1 LNLPGASGIWR
12 VLSSYL
18 PYFSMKRTLLMS
30 LVLMFTL
37 FQVVLA
43 QTRTVSG
50 RVTDQKSG
58 EGLPGVTVL
67 LKGTTN
73 GVSTNSDGAFSLS
86 VPATGGTLVFSSVN
100 YVTQERAIGSQS
112 DYAIGL
118 APDTK
123 QLSEVVVTGYGTQE
137 RRDLTGSVATVQGQ
151 AISNLATPSFAQQLG
166 GRAAG
171 VSVQTPSGLLGQT
184 PRIQIRGVNS
194 ITSGTYPLVVVDGQP
209 IFTGSNS
216 LVDGNAS
223 SGLADI
229 NPNDIESFEVLK
241 DGSATAIYG
250 TRGANGVILITTKK
264 GRKGKATLAY
274 DTYIGV
280 AKTLKRYSV
289 LGAQDFI
296 DISNEKQRA
305 ASPNATVP
313 LAAAFLDASGN
324 PVSTDWQDQIFRT
337 GVQQSHN
344 VSVSGATDKT
354 NYFFSGGYTNQ
365 KGVIRSN
372 ELQRF
377 NLRGNVNA
385 DITDWLRVGFNA
397 GLSRTQTLGLNVNP
411 NALSGNVVSAL
422 ALFPN
427 VPVRN
432 ADGSTYVDPS
442 TGAIGQGN
450 NGVGISSNY
459 PNIVNSLE
467 NNKYR
472 SLSYRILGAGYLE
485 VEPVKNLTI
494 RSQMSTDT
502 QLEDDFIYWDPRYGD
517 GRTPVGYV
525 YQGFAPT
532 IRWNWQNTASYNT
545 IIANDHKVNAVL
557 GVEYQSTEARYYAA
571 SGTNLSDR
579 LLGMNGIN
587 SGSLLSQN
595 ISGEY
600 TGQNGF
606 QSYFGRL
613 NYSFKDRYL
622 LSATLR
628 SDAISSLAPGNQRG
642 WFPGGSIGWRVSE
655 EGFFK
660 SSSVAS
666 VWTDFKLRASY
677 ARVGNSSLNGY
688 FPYAGSYS
696 AAQYASQ
703 PGIAYSQFSNSQ
715 LRWETSKK
723 EDYGVDLGFFGGRIV
738 FSADYYRNFND
749 GLILAVPIPPSFG
762 VPNNSYNANVG
773 SIWNK
778 GLELS
783 LTTQNMRSDKFT
795 WTTTANFSTN
805 ANQVT
810 QLANGVPFLLGSYN
824 GNAYTITQPGSS
836 ISTLWGYDYQGVNP
850 ANGNPIYRVNRNA
863 DGTSSLIQGNI
874 ATQTYLTYD
883 AANPGATGTAVAA
896 LSSSDKIQ
904 LGQTNPKIYG
914 GLDNTFTFAGFD
926 LNVFLRYNFGNSIMN
941 ITRQNTLL
949 NQNFTN
955 NGTEILGRWQSA
967 ANPGDGTTPRLY
979 QGRGGFINQEG
990 NTLSRFVEKGDF
1002 VRIQNITLGYTLP
1015 TRITSALRLSRLRV
1029 YGQVQNLY
1037 TFTGYKGVDP
1047 EVNLNFGSGTTGNT
1061 VSGLDYAS
1069 NPQQRIFTGG
1079 VNVSF

>member
-1 LNLPGASGIWR
+1 
-12 VLSSYL
+12 VSSVSDGFTYL
-18 PYFSMKRTLLMS
+18 FYLLTFSMKKTLLMS
-30 LVLMFTL
+30 FILMFTL
-37 FQVVLA
+37 FQAVLA

-100 YVTQERAIGSQS
+100 YVTQERPIGTLS
-112 DYAIGL
+112 DFAIGL
-118 APDTK
+118 ASDTK

-137 RRDLTGSVATVQGQ
+137 RRDLTGAIATVQGE

-194 ITSGTYPLVVVDGQP
+194 ITSGTAPLVVVDGQP
-209 IFTGSNS
+209 IFSESNS

-264 GRKGKATLAY
+264 GRRGKATLTY
-274 DTYIGV
+274 DTYVG
-280 AKTLKRYSV
+280 AARTLKRYSV
-289 LGAQDFI
+289 LGADDFI
-296 DISNEKQRA
+296 AISNEKQRA
-305 ASPNATVP
+305 ASPSATVP
-313 LAAAFLDASGN
+313 LARAFVDANGN

-337 GVQQSHN
+337 GIQQSHT
-344 VSVSGATDKT
+344 VAVSGASDKT
-354 NYFFSGGYTNQ
+354 NYYFSGGYTNQ
-365 KGVIRSN
+365 TGIIRSN
-372 ELQRF
+372 QLQRF
-377 NLRGNVNA
+377 NLRANVNS
-385 DITDWLRVGFNA
+385 DINDWLRVGFSA
-397 GLSRTQTLGLNVNP
+397 GLARTQTLGLNVNP

-432 ADGSTYVDPS
+432 ADGSTYVNP
-442 TGAIGQGN
+442 TNGAIGQGN
-450 NGVGISSNY
+450 NSVGISSNY
-459 PNIVNSLE
+459 PNIVSTLE
-467 NNKYR
+467 NNITR
-472 SLSYRILGAGYLE
+472 SISYRILGSGYLE
-485 VEPVKNLTI
+485 VEPVKNLRLRT
-494 RSQMSTDT
+494 QMSTDT
-502 QLEDDFIYWDPRYGD
+502 QLEDDFTYYDPRYGD
-517 GRTPVGYV
+517 GRNSNGYV
-525 YQGFAPT
+525 YQGFSPN
-532 IRWNWQNTASYNT
+532 IRWNWQNTATYNT
-545 IIANDHKVNAVL
+545 IIADDHKVNAVV

-579 LLGMNGIN
+579 LLGINGIN

-595 ISGEY
+595 ISGDY
-600 TGQNGF
+600 TGKNGF

-628 SDAISSLAPGNQRG
+628 SDALSSLSPGNQRG

-660 SSSVAS
+660 NAAVAS

-677 ARVGNSSLNGY
+677 ARVGNSNLTGY
-688 FPYAGSYS
+688 FPYTGSYS
-696 AAQYASQ
+696 AAQYGTQS
-703 PGIAYSQFSNSQ
+703 GIAYNQFGNSELQ
-715 LRWETSKK
+715 WETSKK

-738 FSADYYRNFND
+738 FTADYYRNFND
-749 GLILAVPIPPSFG
+749 GLILGVPTPPSFG
-762 VPNNSYNANVG
+762 VPNNSYQANVG

-783 LTTQNMRSDKFT
+783 LTTQNVRSDKFT
-795 WTTTANFSTN
+795 WSTTANFSTN

-836 ISTLWGYDYQGVNP
+836 ISALWGYDYQGVNLT
-850 ANGNPIYRVNRNA
+850 NGNPIYRVTRST

-874 ATQTYLTYD
+874 TTQSYLTYD
-883 AANPGATGTAVAA
+883 PANPSAAGTAVSP
-896 LSSSDKIQ
+896 LSSNDKIL

-914 GLDNTFTFAGFD
+914 GFDNTFAFAGFD
-926 LNVFLRYNFGNSIMN
+926 LDIFLRYNFGNSIMN
-941 ITRQNTLL
+941 VTRQNTLL

-967 ANPGDGTTPRLY
+967 ANPGDGVTPRLY

-1002 VRIQNITLGYTLP
+1002 VRVQNITLGYTVP
-1015 TRITSALRLSRLRV
+1015 TRFTNAIHLTRLRI

-1047 EVNLNFGSGTTGNT
+1047 EVNLNFGSGATGNT